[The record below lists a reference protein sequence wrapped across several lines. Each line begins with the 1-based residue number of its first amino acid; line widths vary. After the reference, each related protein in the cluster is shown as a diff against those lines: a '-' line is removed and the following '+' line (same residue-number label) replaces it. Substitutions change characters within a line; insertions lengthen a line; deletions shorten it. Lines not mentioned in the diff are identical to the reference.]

1 MVGYATQAYEDMA
14 IQCDNLEDFK
24 NDVLRL
30 LQNQRQMW
38 QEKIEQILS
47 ENNLSCRQLAELCQ
61 VSEPTIRKWR
71 KGAIP
76 QNRDMY
82 IRIGFAAGY
91 DLAEMNMFLLRYGRC
106 PQLYAKSLE
115 DSICIF
121 ILTSENV
128 PHTYQCYKQLLEQ
141 VSKELQY
148 TDSGHRI
155 TYDTPQ
161 LHQKILDV
169 NNWTEMVDFSRKNAA
184 SYREKFAKL
193 YSYILA
199 FLKINRMDRVLEKEV
214 SVHSFAEDQQWSSSL
229 RHCISDI
236 RNKRWFPLRHKI
248 ISLGL
253 HLNMDTEDINTM
265 LQYAQMENLCAKNPV
280 EATIIF
286 AVEDAKLNDL
296 ICRDGSDDLR
306 NHVKEILRQVELAE
320 AEYLLDD
327 L

>member
-1 MVGYATQAYEDMA
+1 MAVYSTRAYEDMA

-38 QEKIEQILS
+38 QEKIEQILV
-47 ENNLSCRQLAELCQ
+47 ENNLSCRKLANLCQ
-61 VSEPTIRKWR
+61 VSEPTVRKWR
-71 KGAIP
+71 KGSIP
-76 QNRDMY
+76 QSRDMY

-91 DLAEMNMFLLRYGRC
+91 NLDEMNAFLLRYGRY

-121 ILTSENV
+121 VLCSDV
-128 PHTYQCYKQLLEQ
+128 LPHTYLSYKQLLEQ
-141 VSKELQY
+141 ISLELEEFEATQ
-148 TDSGHRI
+148 GN

-161 LHQKILDV
+161 LHQRLLDMKD
-169 NNWTEMVDFSRKNAA
+169 WGEMRTFVKENAA

-199 FLKINRMDRVLEKEV
+199 FLKINRLDRVLEKEV

-280 EATIIF
+280 EATVMF

-296 ICRDGSDDLR
+296 ICRDGSEDLR
-306 NHVKEILRQVELAE
+306 NHVKEILCQVDLEE
-320 AEYLLDD
+320 SEYLLDD